1 MNPSIERQLEHRTI
15 RFFKDERV
23 ETAQV
28 EQIYE
33 VMNRTATSSGLQTY
47 SVIRVTDQNIKDKI
61 SEICKQ
67 AYVAHAPELCIL
79 LVDQYRNT
87 EIARAKGDEA
97 QHYGDMNNFFQGV
110 ADVYLAAQNMTN
122 AIESL
127 GLGAVYLGSVLND
140 AQAMIELL
148 QLPKFTFPL
157 LGLAFGYPN
166 DNPQLK
172 PRMALDLKVGN
183 NGYPFAPNHDY
194 GEAIVGYDQAMTH
207 YYDTRENN
215 RRSDTFSDQIIA
227 KQKNTLL
234 KRQTILKIV
243 ESQGFDLGLE

>member
-1 MNPSIERQLEHRTI
+1 
-15 RFFKDERV
+15 
-23 ETAQV
+23 
-28 EQIYE
+28 
-33 VMNRTATSSGLQTY
+33 
-47 SVIRVTDQNIKDKI
+47 
-61 SEICKQ
+61 
-67 AYVAHAPELCIL
+67 
-79 LVDQYRNT
+79 
-87 EIARAKGDEA
+87 
-97 QHYGDMNNFFQGV
+97 
-110 ADVYLAAQNMTN
+110 MTN

-127 GLGAVYLGSVLND
+127 GFGAVYLGSVLND

-166 DNPQLK
+166 DNSQLK
-172 PRMALDLKVGN
+172 PRMALELKVGN
-183 NGYPFAPNHDY
+183 NGYPFATNHDY
-194 GEAIVGYDQAMTH
+194 GEAIADYDQAMTH

-234 KRQTILKIV
+234 KRQTILRVV